1 MKNKIIIITFLCC
14 LFPLLCKG
22 QFCKLYSTH
31 GDISSSMINNIYQDS
46 KGYIW
51 VATNDGLNKFDG
63 AKFTNYRSHKNDST
77 SLLGNHV
84 YKAFQDSKGNLYI
97 LSTKGLQVYEY
108 KYDTFK
114 TIEKSSTYYNNKC
127 ITELSNGQILIGTSG
142 YGIKHLSYDSEGNSR
157 IKDWMPS
164 LNGYTINEI
173 MEDKNQNI
181 WICTE
186 YHGVIRIDKNGK
198 KYNYILGK
206 HNGNQFLN
214 CCTEDSYGNVYVGTT
229 GRGVFIYNKSSNTF
243 QQIFNS
249 EFPIKVLKQKED
261 LMLIGIDGE
270 GIIAYDI
277 VKQRISDTNF
287 YIDNVN
293 IKKSKVHSLLID
305 NSNNL
310 WVGIYQK
317 GVAFIPLQ
325 ANMFGYIGSLSSLRN
340 CIGSNCI
347 TALCDYDNGKLI
359 VGTDNDG
366 IYLLNSN
373 YSFMQ
378 HLTQEANP
386 DIPPTVMCLFKDSNK
401 NIWIGS
407 YLSGLSVMNS
417 NGKELTKIFLTD
429 NNGSEI
435 KRIYCLAEDAN
446 KRLWIGTMGTGL
458 YYTAIQPHIQQNIK
472 AYNTQK
478 ELPTVNQWI
487 NTLYYAKNGRL
498 YIGTYD
504 GIKCIDTQ
512 SLKVV
517 GKEDVLLGLSI
528 NTIVEDRNHRIW
540 AGTSDG
546 ISVMD
551 QDLNIVEQFSTLN
564 GLPNNS
570 ISSIIVDKNND
581 IWVSTNQGI
590 AKYNAQTKSFI
601 PFFASDG
608 LYNNEFSRNAYC
620 IYPNGK
626 ILFGGTNGIIFFN
639 PDDIKTQK
647 FQSKIR
653 ITGFYLHDKAVN
665 ELTKSGSYYVID
677 NDIFNTKEINLAHY
691 DNSFY
696 IEFATDNF
704 IAPQNYVY
712 SMNNGTWNS
721 LPKGTS
727 RISFSNLP
735 VGKYEFKI
743 KAINGS
749 AESEIKTVI
758 INIHPAWYNSSI
770 AWIIYLAIISSIA
783 AIFIHQAKEKYRVRQ
798 EMLKHKHLEEIN
810 EAKLQFFINI
820 SHEIRTP
827 MSLIISPLQKLIS
840 TDNDVERQKSYS
852 LIERNA
858 QRILNLIN
866 QLMDIRKIDKNQMK
880 LSFTEIEL
888 ISFINEIKDTFSYQA
903 DSKGAQLNIITKLDN
918 LKVWVDPNNFD
929 KVIFNL
935 LSNALKHIQTNG
947 KINIYINSLTNT
959 KEAFP
964 LNNCAEIIIED
975 NGTGIKENEM
985 ERIFER
991 FYQVSDDRSRSKG
1004 TGIGLHLS
1012 MSLVKMHHGTITV
1025 KNNENQPG
1033 CSFTI
1038 HIPLGY
1044 AHLSPEEINH
1054 DTTENTHVV
1063 LTEKENFTP
1072 TSLAPEETESNEEN
1086 GKKIPRKKHLVLIV
1100 EDEDDIRNY
1109 LLNELS
1115 NHFRVLSCS
1124 NGKEALEI
1132 IMSHMP
1138 DLVLSDVMMP
1148 EINGITLLKKLKQNI
1163 KTNHIPV
1170 ILLTARNSEKDYI
1183 EGLSLGADAYIAKP
1197 FNLDILT
1204 TTIENL
1210 IKNREVLRNNFS
1222 GKQEQDAHIE
1232 VIQPQSADE
1241 KLMKKVMKA
1250 INKNLNNPDLNAEMI
1265 AAEVGISRV
1274 HLYRKLKELT
1284 NQSTRDFIRNIRL
1297 KQAELLLKSE
1307 KNYSISEIS
1316 QLVGFNN
1323 TTYFSNA
1330 FKELYGVSPSKYAEH
1345 CKGNR
1350 TIEEEGTEEESPDE
1364 PAEK

>member
-1 MKNKIIIITFLCC
+1 MRNKTVIITAIFC
-14 LFPLLCKG
+14 LLPLLCKG
-22 QFCKLYSTH
+22 QFCKLYTTH
-31 GDISSSMINNIYQDS
+31 GEISSSMINNIYQDQ

-51 VATNDGLNKFDG
+51 VTTEDGLNKFDG
-63 AKFTNYRSHKNDST
+63 AKFTNYRSHRKDST

-84 YKAFQDSKGNLYI
+84 YKVFQDSKGNLYI
-97 LSTKGLQVYEY
+97 LSTKGLQVYDY
-108 KYDTFK
+108 RSDTFK
-114 TIEKSSTYYNNKC
+114 TIKKSGSSYSNKS
-127 ITELSNGQILIGTSG
+127 ITELRNGNILIGTSG
-142 YGIKHLSYDSEGNSR
+142 YGIKTLSIDSKGNFR
-157 IKDWMPS
+157 IKDWNLP
-164 LNGYTINEI
+164 LPGYTINEI
-173 MEDKNQNI
+173 KEDKNGNI

-198 KYNYILGK
+198 RYDYSLGK
-206 HNGNQFLN
+206 HNGNQFIN
-214 CCTEDSYGNVYVGTT
+214 CCAEDSYGNVYIGTT
-229 GRGVFIYNKSSNTF
+229 GRGAFVYQKADDTF
-243 QQIFNS
+243 QQIFKS
-249 EFPIKVLKQKED
+249 EFPIKDLKQKGSI
-261 LMLIGIDGE
+261 MLIGIDGE
-270 GIIAYDI
+270 GIVSYDI
-277 VKQRISDTNF
+277 LEKNIADTDF

-293 IKKSKVHSLLID
+293 LKRSKVHSLLID
-305 NSNNL
+305 NSTNL
-310 WVGIYQK
+310 WIGIYQR

-325 ANMFGYIGSLSSLRN
+325 ANMFGYIGSYSSLRN
-340 CIGSNCI
+340 YIGNNCI
-347 TALCDYDNGKLI
+347 TALCDYDDGKLV

-366 IYLLNSN
+366 IYQLNN
-373 YSFMQ
+373 QYNFIR
-378 HLTQEANP
+378 HLTPESDS

-401 NIWIGS
+401 NVWIGS
-407 YLSGLSVMNS
+407 YLSGLSFMNAKGDKFTKVTLKDK
-417 NGKELTKIFLTD
+417 NG
-429 NNGSEI
+429 NEI
-435 KRIYCLAEDAN
+435 KRVYCLAEDN
-446 KRLWIGTMGTGL
+446 HKRLWIGTMGTGL
-458 YYTAIQPHIQQNIK
+458 YFSDLQSSIQEHINV
-472 AYNTQK
+472 YNTQDMK
-478 ELPTVNQWI
+478 NINQWI
-487 NTLYYAKNGRL
+487 DALYYAQNGRL
-498 YIGTYD
+498 YIGTYN

-512 SLKVV
+512 NLKIV
-517 GKEDVLLGLSI
+517 GQEKALLGLVVYSI
-528 NTIVEDRNHRIW
+528 IEDHEHRIW

-546 ISVMD
+546 VTVMD
-551 QDLNIVEQFSTLN
+551 KDLNILEQFTIQN
-564 GLPNNS
+564 GLPNNH
-570 ISSIIVDKNND
+570 ISSIVVDKNND
-581 IWVSTNQGI
+581 IWVSTNQGL
-590 AKYNAQTKSFI
+590 AKYDPQKKSFI
-601 PFFASDG
+601 PFYASDG
-608 LYNNEFSRNAYC
+608 LYNNEFSRNAFYQ
-620 IYPNGK
+620 YPDGK

-639 PDDIKTQK
+639 PDDIKIQK
-647 FQSKIR
+647 FQGKIR
-653 ITGFYLHDKAVN
+653 ITGFYLHDKPVN
-665 ELTKSGSYYVID
+665 ELTKSGNYPVID
-677 NDIFNTKEINLAHY
+677 SDIFNTKEINLAHY

-704 IAPQNYVY
+704 IVPQSYVY

-727 RISFSNLP
+727 RVSFSNLL

-749 AESEIKTVI
+749 AESEIKTI
-758 INIHPAWYNSSI
+758 FIHIHPAWYNSTI
-770 AWIIYLAIISSIA
+770 AWIIYLAIIGSIA
-783 AIFIHQAKEKYRVRQ
+783 AVFIHQAKEKYRVRQ

-840 TDNDVERQKSYS
+840 TDSDTERQKSYS

-880 LSFTEIEL
+880 LSFTEVEL
-888 ISFINEIKDTFSYQA
+888 IGFVNDIKDTFAYQA
-903 DSKGAQLNIITKLDN
+903 ASKGAQLNIITQLDQ
-918 LKVWVDPNNFD
+918 LKVWLDPNNFD

-935 LSNALKHIQTNG
+935 LSNALKHIQNDG
-947 KINIYINSLTNT
+947 KINIYINAIHDS
-959 KEAFP
+959 KEKAP
-964 LNNCAEIIIED
+964 LNNYAEIIIED
-975 NGTGIKENEM
+975 NGSGIKESEM
-985 ERIFER
+985 KRIFER

-1025 KNNENQPG
+1025 KNNDNQPG

-1038 HIPLGY
+1038 HIPLGCD
-1044 AHLSPEEINH
+1044 HLSSEDMASNSPDAAPLSSTEDHTLQHIPLPPEE
-1054 DTTENTHVV
+1054 
-1063 LTEKENFTP
+1063 
-1072 TSLAPEETESNEEN
+1072 NEEEEN
-1086 GKKIPRKKHLVLIV
+1086 SKKTPRKKHSVLIV

-1109 LLNELS
+1109 LLTELG

-1124 NGKEALEI
+1124 NGKEAMEI

-1138 DLVLSDVMMP
+1138 DLVLSDIMMP

-1170 ILLTARNSEKDYI
+1170 ILLTAKNSEKDYI

-1197 FNLDILT
+1197 FNLEILI

-1210 IKNREVLRNNFS
+1210 IRNREVLRNNFS
-1222 GKQEQDAHIE
+1222 GKQEQDGQIE
-1232 VIQPQSADE
+1232 VVQPQSADE

-1274 HLYRKLKELT
+1274 HLYRKLKEIT

-1297 KQAELLLKSE
+1297 KQAEILLKSE

-1330 FKELYGVSPSKYAEH
+1330 FKELYGVSPSKYMEY
-1345 CKGNR
+1345 CKENKDKL
-1350 TIEEEGTEEESPDE
+1350 EEEPQNEQDKMG
-1364 PAEK
+1364 KQ

>member
-1 MKNKIIIITFLCC
+1 MRNKTVIITAIFC
-14 LFPLLCKG
+14 LLPLLCKG
-22 QFCKLYSTH
+22 QFCKLYTTH
-31 GDISSSMINNIYQDS
+31 GEISSSMINNLYQDRR
-46 KGYIW
+46 GYIW
-51 VATNDGLNKFDG
+51 VTTDDGLNKFDG
-63 AKFTNYRSHKNDST
+63 AKFTNYRSHRNDST
-77 SLLGNHV
+77 SLLGNHI
-84 YKAFQDSKGNLYI
+84 YKVFQDSRGNLYI
-97 LSTKGLQVYEY
+97 LSTKGLQIYDY
-108 KYDTFK
+108 RSDTFK
-114 TIEKSSTYYNNKC
+114 TIKKSSPSYNNKS
-127 ITELSNGQILIGTSG
+127 ITELRNGNILIGTSG
-142 YGIKHLSYDSEGNSR
+142 YGMKTLSTDSKGNYQ
-157 IKDWMPS
+157 IKDWNPS

-173 MEDKNQNI
+173 KEDKNGNI

-198 KYNYILGK
+198 RYDYSLGTQ
-206 HNGNQFLN
+206 NGKQFIN

-229 GRGVFIYNKSSNTF
+229 GRGVFVYQKADDTF
-243 QQIFNS
+243 QQIFKS
-249 EFPIKVLKQKED
+249 EFPIKDLKQKEH

-270 GIIAYDI
+270 GIVSYNILEKKIA
-277 VKQRISDTNF
+277 DTDF

-293 IKKSKVHSLLID
+293 IKKSKVHSLLVD
-305 NSNNL
+305 NSTNL

-325 ANMFGYIGSLSSLRN
+325 ANMFGYIGNYSSLRN
-340 CIGSNCI
+340 YIGNNCI
-347 TALCDYDNGKLI
+347 TALCDYDDGKLI

-366 IYLLNSN
+366 IYQLNN
-373 YSFMQ
+373 HYNFIR
-378 HLTQEANP
+378 HLTPETNP

-401 NIWIGS
+401 NVWIGS
-407 YLSGLSVMNS
+407 YLSGLSFMNDK
-417 NGKELTKIFLTD
+417 GDRFTKVSLRD
-429 NNGSEI
+429 KSGNEI
-435 KRIYCLAEDAN
+435 KRVYCLAEDAH
-446 KRLWIGTMGTGL
+446 KRLWIGTMGMGL
-458 YYTAIQPHIQQNIK
+458 YYTDLKAPIQKDIHVYSTQDIQ
-472 AYNTQK
+472 A
-478 ELPTVNQWI
+478 VNQWI
-487 NTLYYAKNGRL
+487 DALYYSSNGRL

-512 SLKVV
+512 NLKVA
-517 GKEDVLLGLSI
+517 GKEKALLGLAVYS
-528 NTIVEDRNHRIW
+528 IVEDHNHRIW
-540 AGTSDG
+540 VGTSDG

-551 QDLNIVEQFSTLN
+551 KDLNIIEQFTTQH

-570 ISSIIVDKNND
+570 ISSIVVDKNND

-590 AKYNAQTKSFI
+590 AKYNPQKNSFI
-601 PFFASDG
+601 PFYASDG
-608 LYNNEFSRNAYC
+608 LYNNEFSRNAFC
-620 IYPNGK
+620 QYPDGK

-639 PDDIKTQK
+639 PDDIKIQK
-647 FQSKIR
+647 FQGKIR
-653 ITGFYLHDKAVN
+653 LTGFYLHDKSVN
-665 ELTKSGSYYVID
+665 ELTKSGNYHVID
-677 NDIFNTKEINLAHY
+677 TDIFNTKDINLAHY

-696 IEFATDNF
+696 LEFATDNF
-704 IAPQNYVY
+704 MTPQGYVY

-727 RISFSNLP
+727 RVSFSNLP

-743 KAINGS
+743 KAVNGS
-749 AESEIKTVI
+749 AESEIKTI
-758 INIHPAWYNSSI
+758 FIHIHPAWYNSTI
-770 AWIIYLAIISSIA
+770 AWIIYLAIIGSIA
-783 AIFIHQAKEKYRVRQ
+783 AVFIHQAKEKYRVRQ

-840 TDNDVERQKSYS
+840 TDSDTERQKSYS

-880 LSFTEIEL
+880 LSFTEVEL
-888 ISFINEIKDTFSYQA
+888 IGFINNIKDTFAYQA
-903 DSKGAQLNIITKLDN
+903 TSKNAQLNLITQLDS
-918 LKVWVDPNNFD
+918 LKVWLDPNNFD

-935 LSNALKHIQTNG
+935 LSNALKHIQNEG
-947 KINIYINSLTNT
+947 KINIYINSIHNSEE
-959 KEAFP
+959 EAP

-975 NGTGIKENEM
+975 NGTGIKESEM
-985 ERIFER
+985 TRIFER
-991 FYQVSDDRSRSKG
+991 FYQISDDRSRSKG

-1025 KNNENQPG
+1025 KNNDNQPG
-1033 CSFTI
+1033 CSFII
-1038 HIPLGY
+1038 HIPLGR
-1044 AHLSPEEINH
+1044 AHLSAEDIAPE
-1054 DTTENTHVV
+1054 TSENTA
-1063 LTEKENFTP
+1063 LTSSEDNAFQHIPLHLEEN
-1072 TSLAPEETESNEEN
+1072 ESGDDN
-1086 GKKIPRKKHLVLIV
+1086 GKKLPRKKHSVLIV

-1109 LLNELS
+1109 LLTELS
-1115 NHFRVLSCS
+1115 NYFRVLSCS

-1138 DLVLSDVMMP
+1138 NLVLSDIMMP

-1170 ILLTARNSEKDYI
+1170 ILLTAKNSEKDYI

-1197 FNLDILT
+1197 FNLEILI

-1210 IKNREVLRNNFS
+1210 IRNREVLRNNFS
-1222 GKQEQDAHIE
+1222 GKQEQDGQIE
-1232 VIQPQSADE
+1232 VVQPQSADE

-1274 HLYRKLKELT
+1274 HLYRKLKEIT

-1297 KQAELLLKSE
+1297 KQAEILLKSE

-1330 FKELYGVSPSKYAEH
+1330 FKELYGVSPSKYMEY
-1345 CKGNR
+1345 CKENKDKL
-1350 TIEEEGTEEESPDE
+1350 EEEPQNEQDKTG
-1364 PAEK
+1364 KQ